1 MRHPIIICCATLA
14 LPLAG
19 RAAESGMF
27 LCPSPVIANDYWT
40 DLTTALNLGFKF
52 TWQTMGTIARKDGCS
67 FVAGDDLRPIGSG
80 WAGMLDITD
89 GHIHGWA
96 VPQLYVSYVNRP
108 KN

>member
-1 MRHPIIICCATLA
+1 
-14 LPLAG
+14 
-19 RAAESGMF
+19 
-27 LCPSPVIANDYWT
+27 
-40 DLTTALNLGFKF
+40 
-52 TWQTMGTIARKDGCS
+52 MGTIARKDGCS

>member
-1 MRHPIIICCATLA
+1 
-14 LPLAG
+14 
-19 RAAESGMF
+19 MF